1 MPRMLW
7 MALVVWTAAG
17 QTQIDLS
24 TQAKNAPIKAGASL
38 PGTCTVGQLFFLSSA
53 PTGSNL
59 YGCPSANTWVAEGG
73 QAGTGGMIQGTLAS
87 MPASCTVG
95 QTYFATDATA
105 GANLYGCSPAN
116 TWAPEGLPETVKS
129 NGVTVG
135 SRATTNFLT
144 GPGLIALITDTGS
157 EISIQSALDTAV
169 VETLAGEQTG
179 SSLLCSPTV
188 STANAYGC
196 SMTPTA
202 TAYTVGMVLRWMPGV
217 NGAGG
222 ATTLN
227 VDSLGAK
234 GVKQADG
241 ATDPSATDI
250 VAGDM
255 REVWYDG
262 GNFRFL
268 GSGMGSGT
276 GSGAVQSVFGRTGT
290 VTAANGDY
298 NASQV
303 TNAAATNSGNTF
315 TAGTQDFSRAA
326 HTLPAIVV
334 AASANLPATCTA
346 GELGFVTGATA
357 GRQIYECS
365 AANTWTQQAAGG
377 GSSGPYVMS
386 LGATAPLSQT
396 GSNVT
401 LYSVP
406 NVPSLA
412 AGQCYTI
419 DGGVIGSQAGTYE
432 YLYVDSTLIYTF
444 FTSGSGAGNQRDY
457 SAVRYCNQAGTQ
469 AAQSLS
475 VIYQGYST
483 NDQNLTPY
491 AGVVDLTPTAVD
503 QTTSHTYSLVVKGAN
518 GATVTGTVFRIGQ

>member
-7 MALVVWTAAG
+7 MALAVWTAAG

-24 TQAKNAPIKAGASL
+24 TQAKNSPIKSGASL
-38 PGTCTVGQLFFLSSA
+38 PSTCTAGQLFFLSSA

-59 YGCPSANTWVAEGG
+59 YGCTAANTWATEGG
-73 QAGTGGMIQGTLAS
+73 QAGAGGILGTLAS

-95 QTYFATDATA
+95 QTYFAIDATA

-116 TWAPEGLPETVKS
+116 TWTPEGVAGTVQS
-129 NGVTVG
+129 NGLRVG

-144 GPGLIALITDTGS
+144 GPGLITVITDTGS
-157 EISIQSALDTAV
+157 QINIQSNLDTAV
-169 VETLAGEQTG
+169 AETLAGEQTG
-179 SSLLCSPTV
+179 SSLLCSPTS

-202 TAYTVGMVLRWMPGV
+202 TAYTAGMVLRWMPGI

-241 ATDPSATDI
+241 VSDPSATDI
-250 VAGDM
+250 AAGGM

-262 GNFRFL
+262 VNFRFL
-268 GSGMGSGT
+268 GGGTISGT
-276 GSGAVQSVFGRTGT
+276 GAVQSVFGRTGT

-298 NASQV
+298 TASQV
-303 TNAAATNSGNTF
+303 TNAATTNSSNTF
-315 TAGTQDFSRAA
+315 AAGTQDFSRAA
-326 HTLPAIVV
+326 HTLPMIV
-334 AASANLPATCTA
+334 AATAANLPATCTA

-357 GRQIYECS
+357 GQQIYECS
-365 AANTWTQQAAGG
+365 SANTWTQQVAG
-377 GSSGPYVMS
+377 GSSGSYVMS
-386 LGATAPLSQT
+386 LGPTPPVSQT
-396 GSNVT
+396 GSNIA

-406 NVPSLA
+406 NVPALG

-432 YLYVDSTLIYTF
+432 YLYVDSTLLYTF
-444 FTSGSGAGNQRDY
+444 FTYGSGVGNQRDY
-457 SAVRYCNQAGTQ
+457 AMLRYCNQAGTQ
-469 AAQSLS
+469 AAQSIS
-475 VIYQGYST
+475 IIYQGYST
-483 NDQNLTPY
+483 NDQSLTPY
-491 AGVVDLTPTAVD
+491 AETVDLTPTAVD
-503 QTTSHTYSLVVKGAN
+503 QTISHTYSLVVKGNN
-518 GATVTGTVFRIGQ
+518 GATATGTVFRIGQ